1 MGCTAAS
8 CCLLAPLIL
17 KTICDTLPFRYG
29 AAYQTDPLHDYSVD
43 PRVRLPQAAAAAP
56 PAPDCAPGMPPRPQM
71 ASCRSTYQA
80 ELLDQPPSFNTC
92 SAGGGSIRSTA
103 SAPVSPAAGAAAR
116 PGYLTTAAASQLPI
130 AEAFAASFS
139 LSAGSGPKIAAL
151 GSQTPQ
157 RPSNGA
163 NSSMPTAAARHGPT
177 PELTAAAGGTACRPS
192 KADAFLHALD
202 QHTAPS
208 TTWAWSCRRP
218 PSSQPGAPPARRRCA
233 PRAPSSTA
241 DARQA
246 GAPGWLTGGCTGLA
260 CGPVA

>member
-56 PAPDCAPGMPPRPQM
+56 PAPDCAPDMPPRPQM

-80 ELLDQPPSFNTC
+80 ELLDQPPSFITC

-202 QHTAPS
+202 QHSRGRLPGYTGHRPQHNVGLELPPPTKL
-208 TTWAWSCRRP
+208 TTWGAA
-218 PSSQPGAPPARRRCA
+218 SQEALRAQGAKFH
-233 PRAPSSTA
+233 
-241 DARQA
+241 
-246 GAPGWLTGGCTGLA
+246 G
-260 CGPVA
+260 